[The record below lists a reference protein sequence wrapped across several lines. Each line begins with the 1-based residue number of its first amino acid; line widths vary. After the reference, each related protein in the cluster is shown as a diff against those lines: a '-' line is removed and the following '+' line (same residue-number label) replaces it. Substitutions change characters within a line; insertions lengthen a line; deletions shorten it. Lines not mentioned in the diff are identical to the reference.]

1 MKVLELKDHM
11 KDASP
16 TETAAQLD
24 SLLKNNNIRGTKN
37 TETIIWIISYAFS
50 RLVHEVKDINTAVG
64 ILDSIISQYMDPEV
78 YPDPQKFD
86 PERFT
91 PDQKASRDSVYYMPF
106 GQGPRMC
113 IAMRLALLEMKVKL
127 DVTTSTINHTTLF
140 H

>member
-16 TETAAQLD
+16 TEIKEKIEKKK
-24 SLLKNNNIRGTKN
+24 KNNNIRGTKN

-78 YPDPQKFD
+78 YQKLYDNPPDFK
-86 PERFT
+86 
-91 PDQKASRDSVYYMPF
+91 
-106 GQGPRMC
+106 
-113 IAMRLALLEMKVKL
+113 
-127 DVTTSTINHTTLF
+127 
-140 H
+140 

>member
-78 YPDPQKFD
+78 YQKLYDNPPD
-86 PERFT
+86 
-91 PDQKASRDSVYYMPF
+91 
-106 GQGPRMC
+106 
-113 IAMRLALLEMKVKL
+113 VK
-127 DVTTSTINHTTLF
+127 
-140 H
+140 